1 MLLHP
6 ALSAHRT
13 KPPGSPSP
21 EEDLRGQLTESSSRM
36 SQDLCA
42 FNDLRTSSDAMTLGM
57 LSDRSPVGE
66 AIEDFGEKLSRNPL
80 TVRLRDPSV
89 RNVKHVARCARA
101 GQRGRRR
108 LKAND
113 RERHRMHNLNSAL
126 DVLRSI
132 LPAMPQDAKLT
143 KIETLRFAHNYIWAL
158 TAILRMT
165 DQQGLTQGYPS
176 VMPDT
181 GRPASVSS
189 AERELISPAESDVSF
204 AEFEIS
210 AHETNCEIS
219 PRDQSCVLPVT
230 FYFRSFCD

>member
-1 MLLHP
+1 
-6 ALSAHRT
+6 
-13 KPPGSPSP
+13 
-21 EEDLRGQLTESSSRM
+21 M

-42 FNDLRTSSDAMTLGM
+42 FNDSRTSNDAMTLGVV
-57 LSDRSPVGE
+57 SDRSPVGT
-66 AIEDFGEKLSRNPL
+66 AGEDCSEKLTRNPL
-80 TVRLRDPSV
+80 SVRLRDSSI
-89 RNVKHVARCARA
+89 KHMTTCTRS

-126 DVLRSI
+126 DALRSI
-132 LPAMPQDAKLT
+132 LPAMPQDARLT

-165 DQQGLTQGYPS
+165 DQQGLTPEHPS
-176 VMPDT
+176 VMFDT
-181 GRPASVSS
+181 CRATSVSS
-189 AERELISPAESDVSF
+189 AERELISPAESEVSF
-204 AEFEIS
+204 GDFEIS

-230 FYFRSFCD
+230 FYFRSFSD